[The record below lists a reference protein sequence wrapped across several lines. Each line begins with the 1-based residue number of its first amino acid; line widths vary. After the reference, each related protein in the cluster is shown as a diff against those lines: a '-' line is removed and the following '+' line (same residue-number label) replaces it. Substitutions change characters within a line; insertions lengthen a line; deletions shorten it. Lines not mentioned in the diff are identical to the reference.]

1 MTGRRLSRDG
11 DRNADARMV
20 QDDVRERSMRG
31 LFGLRESGEGRM
43 GADVVD
49 EFGNRYELKSATRSG
64 VTTARDVGIH
74 TINRWR
80 TRYWVICRGR
90 NTGEGFIIHECRF
103 LAPSMMEGWLSGLE
117 AVMRRDLDL
126 LQRVIETIKDGNFT
140 DEEIA
145 RLEYLVR
152 RGYMINNPKIPWRYI
167 EEYGQ
172 FLDISAHAPQSLRRL
187 VERHPL
193 TTHSGA

>member
-1 MTGRRLSRDG
+1 
-11 DRNADARMV
+11 
-20 QDDVRERSMRG
+20 
-31 LFGLRESGEGRM
+31 
-43 GADVVD
+43 
-49 EFGNRYELKSATRSG
+49 
-64 VTTARDVGIH
+64 
-74 TINRWR
+74 
-80 TRYWVICRGR
+80 
-90 NTGEGFIIHECRF
+90 
-103 LAPSMMEGWLSGLE
+103 
-117 AVMRRDLDL
+117 MRRDLDL